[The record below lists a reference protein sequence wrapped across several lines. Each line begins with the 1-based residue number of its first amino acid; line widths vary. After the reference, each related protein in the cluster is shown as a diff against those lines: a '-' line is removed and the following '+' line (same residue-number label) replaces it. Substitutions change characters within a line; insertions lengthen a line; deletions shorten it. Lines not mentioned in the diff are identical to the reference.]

1 MPDSSIPTPDAPAS
15 SLPPGGPKQPH
26 RLRKVA
32 WAAASL
38 VGAAV
43 VAFGVCEWMGW
54 PFLAGP
60 VERSLSMQL
69 DRPVSFSRDSGGA
82 TANTLRIHLLGGV
95 RVNAGSLR
103 IGAPAWS
110 PSGDTLQATDA
121 ELLLRYRDL
130 WALYRG
136 QGLRVKSLRAAHL
149 NAVMER
155 LPDGRASWQFGPANK
170 PSDDGTTAPPPL
182 RFDRLEVA
190 EGQVKVADAVMAVT
204 ADVTFGLRDSNGTP
218 APAAATSRGTLPSA
232 ASGGAAGDAARG
244 DTPLGMHAEAKGRY
258 RNNPLTATLST
269 GSVLPWVS
277 GDANAPA
284 ISMQLQMD
292 AGPAR
297 ARFEGSVRELIGL
310 GGLQGTFLASG
321 PSLASFGEPLGVTLP
336 TTAPFR
342 LEGSLSH
349 AGTTW
354 KAAVRRGT
362 VGRSH
367 LNGEFSFDT
376 RDDVPMLAGRL
387 GGSNLVLADL
397 APAIGAA
404 PPGEPAPPRKG
415 GKVLPDKRFDLPS
428 LRAMDADVRVDL
440 QRVELGSAFAEP
452 LTPLQGH
459 LQLKDGVLSLTD
471 LLARTAQ
478 GRITGEI
485 SLDGRPQ
492 AALWQTRLQ
501 WSGLTLE
508 QWIKQARSPGQPP
521 YATGRIGGRLD
532 LKGQGRS
539 TAELLA
545 SAQGKAL
552 VHWTRGSVSHLA
564 VEAGGIDVAQALG
577 VLVKGD
583 ESLPVQC
590 GAADLQITQGLVT
603 PKVMLVDTRDSTVW
617 VDGQLSLATE
627 ALDLRARVSP
637 KDFSPLALR
646 TPIHLKGQL
655 GDPDISLE
663 KGPLLKRLVPAALLA
678 TAVAPLAA
686 MLPLLDMGDPSDAA
700 AALEGCR
707 KLIDS
712 TQTRQPPAKAS

>member
-1 MPDSSIPTPDAPAS
+1 MPDSSIPTPDVPAS
-15 SLPPGGPKQPH
+15 SLPPSGPKQPH

-38 VGAAV
+38 LGAAV
-43 VAFGVCEWMGW
+43 VAVGVCEWMGW

-60 VERSLSMQL
+60 IERALSHQL
-69 DRPVSFSRDSGGA
+69 DRPVSFQREGSTASG
-82 TANTLRIHLLGGV
+82 NTLRIHLLGGL
-95 RVNAGSLR
+95 RVNAGALR

-110 PSGDTLQATDA
+110 RAGDTLQATDA

-136 QGLRVKSLRAAHL
+136 HGLRVKSLRAASIHS
-149 NAVMER
+149 VMER
-155 LPDGRASWQFGPANK
+155 LPDGRASWQFGPARQ
-170 PSDDGTTAPPPL
+170 PHDDAPTAPPAL
-182 RFDRLEVA
+182 SFDHLEVA
-190 EGQVKVADAVMAVT
+190 EGRVQVADAVMAVT
-204 ADVTFGLRDSNGTP
+204 ADVDFGLRDSSGTP
-218 APAAATSRGTLPSA
+218 APATAAPPGTATSGSQP
-232 ASGGAAGDAARG
+232 GARANEA
-244 DTPLGMHAEAKGRY
+244 PLGMHAEARGRY
-258 RNNPLTATLST
+258 RGNPLTATLST
-269 GSVLPWVS
+269 GSVLPWIS
-277 GDANAPA
+277 GDESSPSIA
-284 ISMQLQMD
+284 MRLKME

-297 ARFEGSVRELIGL
+297 LQFDGSVRELIGL
-310 GGLQGTFLASG
+310 GGLQGSFLAAG
-321 PSLASFGEPLGVTLP
+321 PSLASFGDPLGVTLP

-342 LEGSLSH
+342 IEGTLAH
-349 AGTTW
+349 AGQVW

-362 VGRSH
+362 VGRSD
-367 LNGEFSFDT
+367 LQGEFSFDA
-376 RDDVPMLAGRL
+376 RGKVPLLSGRL
-387 GGSNLVLADL
+387 GGRNLVLADL

-404 PPGEPAPPRKG
+404 PPGEPAPPRKD

-440 QRVELGSAFAEP
+440 QRVDLGSAFAEP

-459 LQLKDGVLSLTD
+459 LQLKDGVLSLTE

-478 GRITGEI
+478 GRISGEI

-508 QWIKQARSPGQPP
+508 QWIKQVRNPGQPP

-539 TAELLA
+539 TAELLG
-545 SAQGKAL
+545 SSQGTAL
-552 VHWTRGSVSHLA
+552 VYWTRGSISHLA
-564 VEAGGIDVAQALG
+564 VEAGGLDVAQALG
-577 VLVKGD
+577 VLVRGD
-583 ESLPVQC
+583 QSLPVQC
-590 GAADLQITQGLVT
+590 GAADLVVQQGTVT

-617 VDGQLSLATE
+617 VDGRVSLASE
-627 ALDLRARVSP
+627 ELDLRARVSP

-646 TPIHLKGQL
+646 TPIHLKGRL

-663 KGPLLKRLVPAALLA
+663 KGPLIARLVPAALLA

-686 MLPLLDMGDPSDAA
+686 LLPLLDTGDPDDAA
-700 AALEGCR
+700 SALAGCR
-707 KLIDS
+707 KLVDS
-712 TQTRQPPAKAS
+712 TRPRQPSQPNGKGG